1 MNTNE
6 AQKMRPDEAAFMTAL
21 VVIELF
27 ILPLIG
33 DHLGKYG
40 GGLAMAGVALIGI
53 IAYLVFF
60 GQRLRNRGQTKSFVG
75 VPAASFAVSLILVL
89 AYGLFRSH

>member
-1 MNTNE
+1 
-6 AQKMRPDEAAFMTAL
+6 MRPDESGFMTAL

-40 GGLAMAGVALIGI
+40 GGVAMAAVAVIGI
-53 IAYLVFF
+53 IAYLLLF
-60 GQRLRNRGQTKSFVG
+60 GERLRTRGQTKSLRAVF
-75 VPAASFAVSLILVL
+75 AASFAVSLVLVL
-89 AYGLFRSH
+89 AYWLFRSHWQ

>member
-33 DHLGKYG
+33 DHLGKYSG
-40 GGLAMAGVALIGI
+40 GVAMAGVAVIGI

-60 GQRLRNRGQTKSFVG
+60 GERLRNRGQTRLFIG
-75 VPAASFAVSLILVL
+75 VLAASFAASLVLVL
-89 AYGLFRSH
+89 AYLMFHG